1 MKEQP
6 NASASPTPVYPDPC
20 ALGPA
25 AIEKKAA
32 TIGKGKANLTGA
44 QSFVLAMLAGFFI
57 GIGAMFMLLVKS
69 DASLSFAASS
79 VFGAMAFSVGLCL
92 VLVAGAELFTGN
104 SLMIIGRMHGNYS
117 WGKLLR
123 SWGIV
128 YVGNLCGSLLLVALL
143 VGANYA
149 GMGKGAVGAT
159 MVSVAAAK
167 TALPWG
173 VIFFRGI
180 MCNVLVCLAVWMGF
194 GAKTVID
201 KFLCA
206 ILPVT
211 CFVAC
216 GFEHCVANMFFIPM
230 GLVANS
236 MGLAG
241 EGAATAS
248 LTLGGFLSNLTAATL
263 GNLVGGVILIG
274 LSYWF
279 VYGRASK

>member
-1 MKEQP
+1 MTAQTGP
-6 NASASPTPVYPDPC
+6 SYPDPC
-20 ALGPA
+20 ALAPA

-32 TIGKGKANLTGA
+32 AIGKGKASLTAA

-69 DASLSFAASS
+69 DSTLSFAASS
-79 VFGAMAFSVGLCL
+79 VFGALAFSVGLCL

-104 SLMIIGRMHGNYS
+104 SLMIIGRMHDDYS
-117 WGKLLR
+117 WGTLLR

-128 YVGNLCGSLLLVALL
+128 YLGNLCGSLLLVVIL

-167 TALPWG
+167 TALPWN
-173 VIFFRGI
+173 VAFFRGI

-194 GAKTVID
+194 AGKTVID
-201 KFLCA
+201 KFFCA

-241 EGAATAS
+241 EGAQTAS
-248 LTLGGFLSNLTAATL
+248 LTIGGFLSNLSAATL

-279 VYGRASK
+279 VYGRTSR